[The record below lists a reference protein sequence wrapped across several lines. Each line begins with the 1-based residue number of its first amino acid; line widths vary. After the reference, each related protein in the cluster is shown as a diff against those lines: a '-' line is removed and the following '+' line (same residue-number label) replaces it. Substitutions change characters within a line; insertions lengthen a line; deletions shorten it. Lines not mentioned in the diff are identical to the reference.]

1 MNNTV
6 QNLSFT
12 RGRLPHWL
20 VADHSY
26 FVTLCRKGC
35 LPAKVVEELK
45 EERAELMRGRQSD
58 TSCRTGETQES
69 TAGSMRPPKDCG
81 SPIRPAVQGEAR
93 QSTAESRLEAQ
104 RRRFLNLEAI
114 LDAVG
119 RSERD
124 LCTPCV
130 SKIILSNLD
139 WLRERGWRVWAATLM
154 PSHLHLVVRNTEGRN
169 EALRKDLALFMS
181 YTARLVNEV
190 NGTTGGFWQREPFDH
205 WCRDGDAW
213 LRSLNYTVSN
223 PVKAG
228 LCSGW
233 KDWPHTVVDSEASEI
248 LA

>member
-1 MNNTV
+1 MNDTT

-20 VADHSY
+20 VAEHAY

-58 TSCRTGETQES
+58 TSCRTGEAQES
-69 TAGSMRPPKDCG
+69 TAGSMRPPRIGADTPERRNLEKK
-81 SPIRPAVQGEAR
+81 
-93 QSTAESRLEAQ
+93 SRLEEQ

-114 LDAVG
+114 LDAVV

-124 LCTPCV
+124 LCTPSV
-130 SKIILSNLD
+130 SKIILQNLD
-139 WLRERGWRVWAATLM
+139 WLRGRGWRVWAATLM

-169 EALRKDLALFMS
+169 EALRQDLALFMS
-181 YTARLVNEV
+181 YTARLINAEK
-190 NGTTGGFWQREPFDH
+190 GTSGGFWQREPFDH

-213 LRSLNYTVSN
+213 LRSMNYTVGN

-233 KDWPHTVVDSEASEI
+233 KDWPHTVVDPEASEI